1 MLKTVERSRGKK
13 TKGLAITYRSGTKN
27 KFGTCP
33 LSCKLNASG
42 KGCKP
47 NQVDQEYLQAV
58 KESKPRDGQAFT
70 YTHFNP
76 LHWANIF
83 TSHKTKEE
91 RDKYAT
97 INYSADSIEKIVS
110 FFKKV
115 PVVFVAKKDFWRGR
129 KTRTEK
135 GILIVRCPEETN
147 PDKISCINCGGEKMY
162 RFGKPR
168 RYNKPLCARHDRDYV
183 IGFTAH
189 GNQKKKIEQDQKGG
203 CYADGGNTRIWWDE
217 TADQEQKET
226 DAEKLRKFVKSLE
239 PGTILRHHIAGDIGK
254 E

>member
-1 MLKTVERSRGKK
+1 MLKTVEYSRGKK
-13 TKGLAITYRSGTKN
+13 TKGLAITYRAGGKN

-47 NQVDQEYLQAV
+47 QEVDKEYLDV
-58 KESKPRDGQAFT
+58 IWNSKPKDGEAFI
-70 YTHFNP
+70 YTHFDP
-76 LHWANIF
+76 KVWFKDF
-83 TSHKTKEE
+83 TQEE
-91 RDKYAT
+91 RNNFAT
-97 INYSADSIEKIVS
+97 INYSADSIDQVEKAVRNN
-110 FFKKV
+110 V
-115 PVVFVAKKDFWRGR
+115 PTVFVAKKDFWRGE

-135 GILIVRCPEETN
+135 GIKIVRCPEETN
-147 PDKISCINCGGEKMY
+147 PDKISCMTCGSE
-162 RFGKPR
+162 
-168 RYNKPLCARHDRDYV
+168 KPLCARHDRDYV

-189 GNQKKKIEQDQKGG
+189 GNQKNKIEREEKGG

-226 DAEKLRKFVKSLE
+226 AAEVLRKFVKSLP

-254 E
+254 ENKL

>member
-58 KESKPRDGQAFT
+58 KESKPRDGQSFT

-76 LHWANIF
+76 LYWANIF

-97 INYSADSIEKIVS
+97 INYSADSIDKIVS

>member
-1 MLKTVERSRGKK
+1 MLKTVESSRGKK

-42 KGCKP
+42 KGCE
-47 NQVDQEYLQAV
+47 QIQIDHDYLDALA
-58 KESKPRDGQAFT
+58 ESKPENGEAFT

-76 LHWANIF
+76 YFWFKN
-83 TSHKTKEE
+83 
-91 RDKYAT
+91 KYRLDQYTT
-97 INYSADSIEKIVS
+97 INYSADSIAAVEHQ
-110 FFKKV
+110 FKHNNIPTV
-115 PVVFVAKKDFWRGR
+115 YVVKKDYWQGKKTKTERGI
-129 KTRTEK
+129 K
-135 GILIVRCPEETN
+135 IVRCPEETN
-147 PDKISCINCGGEKMY
+147 PDKISCINCG
-162 RFGKPR
+162 
-168 RYNKPLCARHDRDYV
+168 NDKPLCARQHRNYV

-189 GNQKKKIEQDQKGG
+189 GNQKKKIEQDEKGG

-217 TADQEQKET
+217 TAAQDQKET
-226 DAEKLRKFVKSLE
+226 DAQKLRKFVKSLR

>member
-13 TKGLAITYRSGTKN
+13 TKGMAITYRSGTKN

-42 KGCKP
+42 KGCKS
-47 NQVDQEYLQAV
+47 NQIDHEYLRAV
-58 KESKPRDGQAFT
+58 LESKPKDGEAFT
-70 YTHFNP
+70 YTHFSP
-76 LHWANIF
+76 WYWANMFLPESIRKDMR
-83 TSHKTKEE
+83 S
-91 RDKYAT
+91 KYAT
-97 INYSADSIEKIVS
+97 INYSADSIEEVVIFS
-110 FFKKV
+110 KKV
-115 PVVFVAKKDFWRGR
+115 PVVFVAKKDFWRGE
-129 KTRTEK
+129 KTRTERGVK
-135 GILIVRCPEETN
+135 IVRCPEETN
-147 PDKISCINCGGEKMY
+147 PDKISCMTCGGS
-162 RFGKPR
+162 
-168 RYNKPLCARHDRDYV
+168 KPLCARNDRDYV